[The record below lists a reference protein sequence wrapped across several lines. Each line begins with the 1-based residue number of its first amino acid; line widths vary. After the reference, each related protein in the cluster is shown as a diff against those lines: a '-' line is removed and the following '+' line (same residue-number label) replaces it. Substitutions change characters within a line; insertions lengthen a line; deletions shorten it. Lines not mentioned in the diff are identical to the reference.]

1 MHTIMPHLLRNTVR
15 IAVVGCGG
23 TGSAILGGLPYLHQA
38 LLARGHRYGLAV
50 TAYDGDRISET
61 NCVRQPFSAAEIG
74 LFKSVVLINRLN
86 LFWGFEWKAEPE
98 HVTKGYEISNQF
110 DLVIGCVDSRAARS
124 AIYQALTNSWCV
136 VPYYLD
142 LGNSSETGQFIL
154 GQPLNRVNKH
164 RAARLRTAVELFPEV
179 VDSSLDDDSEPSC
192 SAAEALQRQH
202 EFINQT
208 LANHA
213 LALLSRLL
221 RGESLL
227 HHGGFV
233 NLASGSVVPLR
244 ADPKVWKRIKSR
256 QTARVA

>member
-1 MHTIMPHLLRNTVR
+1 MHTISSHLLRNTVR
-15 IAVVGCGG
+15 IAVIGCGG
-23 TGSAILGGLPYLHQA
+23 TGSTILGGLPYLHQA

-50 TAYDGDRISET
+50 TAYDGDRISES

-86 LFWGFEWKAEPE
+86 LFWGLEWKAEPE
-98 HVTKGYEISNQF
+98 HVTKGHEISNQF
-110 DLVIGCVDSRAARS
+110 DLVIGCVDSRAARA
-124 AIYQALTNSWCV
+124 AIYEALTKTWCG

-154 GQPLNRVNKH
+154 GQPLNRMNKH
-164 RAARLRTAVELFPEV
+164 RAARLRTVVELFPEV
-179 VDSSLDDDSEPSC
+179 VDPSLDDDSEPSC
-192 SAAEALQRQH
+192 SAAEALHRQH

-213 LALLSRLL
+213 LALLSRLF
-221 RGESLL
+221 RGEALS

-233 NLASGSVVPLR
+233 NLESGSVVPLR
-244 ADPKVWKRIKSR
+244 ADPTVWKRIRSR
-256 QTARVA
+256 RIAREA